1 MSSPQLRYLGHI
13 TVGQFSSVIS
23 PIHLSAS
30 FSGSR
35 SWQGLPAL
43 DLTPSQTL
51 PDIPPPS
58 HVQVDHVS
66 QPENWTIV
74 QAAKIVYSAGFFITV
89 SPESIMMTAKHCAE
103 ANKIYAMNLSAP
115 FIMQGGWVGDAALLG
130 NYNRTQLSASNPSPA
145 FRVQLTQLFMRKE

>member
-1 MSSPQLRYLGHI
+1 MQVSPAAGPGRDCQHW
-13 TVGQFSSVIS
+13 IS
-23 PIHLSAS
+23 LLVKHC
-30 FSGSR
+30 
-35 SWQGLPAL
+35 
-43 DLTPSQTL
+43 LTS
-51 PDIPPPS
+51 PPPS